1 MPARIINN
9 RRGSTL
15 ILVILVFALLI
26 VFATAALTL
35 AESSHTNSV
44 TDWQNQQAYFTA
56 RSAVL
61 AAVDYFKDNPDED
74 IDDYVGTSDES
85 HTADMGAYSV
95 VIKKLDATRY
105 EISSEGE
112 FEGKSR
118 TVRAIVNRKAG
129 SDGFPF
135 GQDLITATD
144 FTGGTSGISN
154 GAVLYGN
161 ILINDIISLPNTV
174 TVYGDMYIK
183 GNISISNY
191 ATTKK
196 VNGNGGNIYC
206 TGNINFSNDVI
217 VEGNVYS
224 LGSLTF
230 SNNVKVYGDIYC
242 KGNATFNNSSKVYGK
257 VNKYYEFTPQSPGMP
272 GLNFSSEVEKLQNL
286 FTISDYKTYINNNL
300 KKNNLTVTSTGDTI
314 NQSGTL
320 QSVNY
325 FCENFTIDTTA
336 GPISLLIPNTSVF
349 SGCNSNLTVY
359 VKGSNSIV
367 LHLADGADF
376 HLYNN
381 QRFGVEKTKPDITN
395 TTKPK
400 VYIMSPYNNT
410 IMVSNSA
417 QLAAHIVMPFGNA
430 YLSNSTKFAGSM
442 LVSSSNIANN
452 VPLYYQVPDYPQISG
467 MGEIGVSD
475 GGEGGGGSSGG
486 VDLLGVYTNKNS

>member
-1 MPARIINN
+1 MPARIVDN

-26 VFATAALTL
+26 IFATAALTL
-35 AESSHTNSV
+35 AESSHRNSV

-74 IDDYVGTSDES
+74 IADYLGTSDES
-85 HTADMGAYSV
+85 HTADMGDYSV
-95 VIKKLDATRY
+95 VISELDSTRY
-105 EISSEGE
+105 EISSTAE

-118 TVRAIVNRKAG
+118 TVRAIVSKTAG
-129 SDGFPF
+129 AAGYPF
-135 GQDLITATD
+135 GQNLITATD

-161 ILINDIISLPNTV
+161 VLINDIISLPNIV

-196 VNGNGGNIYC
+196 VNGNGGDIYC

-230 SNNVKVYGDIYC
+230 SNNVKVYGDVYC
-242 KGNATFNNSSKVYGK
+242 KGNATFNNFSKVYGK

-272 GLNFSSEVEKLQNL
+272 GLNFSDEVEKLQNL
-286 FTISDYKTYINNNL
+286 FTINDYKTYINTL
-300 KKNNLTVTSTGDTI
+300 KKTNLTVTSTGDTI

-320 QSVNY
+320 QSINY
-325 FCENFTIDTTA
+325 FCESFTIDATA
-336 GPISLLIPNTSVF
+336 KPISLLIPNTSVF

-359 VKGSNSIV
+359 VKGNNSIV
-367 LHLADGADF
+367 LHLADGVNF
-376 HLYNN
+376 YLYNG
-381 QRFGVEKTKPDITN
+381 QRFGVEKDKPNITN

-400 VYIMSPYNNT
+400 VYIVSPYNNT

-442 LVSSSNIANN
+442 LVSFSQVAND
-452 VPLYYQVPDYPQISG
+452 VPLYYQVPDYPQIAG
-467 MGEIGVSD
+467 MGEIGVPD
-475 GGEGGGGSSGG
+475 GGAGGGGSSGG
-486 VDLLGVYTNKNS
+486 IDLLGVYTNKNS